1 MGLGPENE
9 EIIISY
15 VSIHAVIVPE
25 VEEVRLS
32 EDSDRIPETLV
43 ITKTYEVN
51 EPCHHAN
58 AMYGAFR
65 ISARAQS

>member
-25 VEEVRLS
+25 VEEVRWS
-32 EDSDRIPETLV
+32 EDSDSIPETLV

-51 EPCHHAN
+51 EPFHHAN
-58 AMYGAFR
+58 AM
-65 ISARAQS
+65 